1 MVSDDNFYNV
11 CIKYGVLV
19 WENKQQ
25 NYYLDVAPEP
35 IYFGIKNSPNNH
47 FDADW
52 FKNFP
57 REFQNI
63 FQKIF
68 EISRGKF
75 LIKTN
80 IFAEFDFVVVLSF
93 LNLFVDC

>member
-1 MVSDDNFYNV
+1 MFWNIIKVSKIFPKEKRLLKLTFEDGLQGTYTLPKNVCTGVFTPVVSDDNFYNV

-47 FDADW
+47 FDAD
-52 FKNFP
+52 
-57 REFQNI
+57 
-63 FQKIF
+63 
-68 EISRGKF
+68 
-75 LIKTN
+75 
-80 IFAEFDFVVVLSF
+80 
-93 LNLFVDC
+93 